1 LKNNTVEMKKHEE
14 ENEAIGDWNCHYDS
28 LIRHSSIYPADSWKQ
43 KTSSQLNSGGLR
55 RVLVMLLGVC
65 LSTRAAVK
73 A

>member
-1 LKNNTVEMKKHEE
+1 MKKHEE

-55 RVLVMLLGVC
+55 RVLDAAWGMFVNAGGGEGV
-65 LSTRAAVK
+65 TRM
-73 A
+73 